1 IMLLSAPAAM
11 QFYPKVDFKPV
22 PTAFKV
28 QRQF

>member
-1 IMLLSAPAAM
+1 LLLGPTPAM

>member
-1 IMLLSAPAAM
+1 APAAM